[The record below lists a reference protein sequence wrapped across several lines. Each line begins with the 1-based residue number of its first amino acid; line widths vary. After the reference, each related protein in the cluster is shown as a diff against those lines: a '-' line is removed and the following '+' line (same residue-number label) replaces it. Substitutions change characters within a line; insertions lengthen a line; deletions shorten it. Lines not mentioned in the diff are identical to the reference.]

1 MLRFLIVIV
10 LILFNLQSV
19 ASSDCNFKTGK
30 FINKLQKPNNIDL
43 IEIKIAKSAKF
54 ASNFFKI
61 LTSKNDVIPA
71 KLKTFYRKC
80 NCSLQIW

>member
-43 IEIKIAKSAKF
+43 IEIKIAKVLS
-54 ASNFFKI
+54 SR
-61 LTSKNDVIPA
+61 VIF
-71 KLKTFYRKC
+71 LKYLHRRMM
-80 NCSLQIW
+80 